1 MKCFQQREG
10 PCEREFRKILLT
22 SLLRISAG
30 VRRQRRL
37 LKPMVRLVANMQV
50 SSMMIMMMMMM
61 MIMIMTS
68 HQGNEAVGREIV
80 MQLGQHL
87 LMGYGRVSPASSKQ
101 CVISS

>member
-22 SLLRISAG
+22 SLFRISAG

-50 SSMMIMMMMMM
+50 NSSNMMIMMMMMM
-61 MIMIMTS
+61 ITP
-68 HQGNEAVGREIV
+68 G
-80 MQLGQHL
+80 
-87 LMGYGRVSPASSKQ
+87 
-101 CVISS
+101 